1 MAPLTCSDSQ
11 TQRYSFRE
19 CQRADKLREE
29 GGRGEEGVGVEACAA
44 NHRLHGDPVPFTPL
58 FICEEN
64 FEFTGC
70 GIVQNTEA

>member
-1 MAPLTCSDSQ
+1 MGDGA
-11 TQRYSFRE
+11 F
-19 CQRADKLREE
+19 
-29 GGRGEEGVGVEACAA
+29 AA

-70 GIVQNTEA
+70 GSTEHRGLKA